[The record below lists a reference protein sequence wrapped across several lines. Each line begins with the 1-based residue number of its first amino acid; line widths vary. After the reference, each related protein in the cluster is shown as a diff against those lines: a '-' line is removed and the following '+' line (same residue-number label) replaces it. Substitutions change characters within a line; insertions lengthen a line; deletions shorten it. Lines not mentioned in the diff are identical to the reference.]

1 MGESQGCKL
10 KPSSPRPCCWYRPLK
25 PPPLLPSHCAALVA
39 ELVGKLK
46 VGDGLEAGITLGPM
60 ISK

>member
-1 MGESQGCKL
+1 MLNS
-10 KPSSPRPCCWYRPLK
+10 
-25 PPPLLPSHCAALVA
+25 PPPFLTFALSIAPQSFSCIAHSALVA
-39 ELVGKLK
+39 DLVGKLK